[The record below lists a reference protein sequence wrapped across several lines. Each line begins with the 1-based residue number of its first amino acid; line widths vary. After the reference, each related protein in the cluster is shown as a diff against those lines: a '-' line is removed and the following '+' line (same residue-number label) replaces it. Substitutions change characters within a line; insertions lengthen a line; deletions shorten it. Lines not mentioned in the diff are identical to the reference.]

1 MVEIRI
7 NGKAAGREFRN
18 MGQALAFAA
27 NNGECVNAETLAFAY
42 VKAGANAKSG
52 SGSGGSGDG
61 SGGNG
66 SGSGSGG
73 VNKGGGG
80 ADNAKA

>member
-42 VKAGANAKSG
+42 VKAGAGANAKSG
-52 SGSGGSGDG
+52 GVADAGGIG
-61 SGGNG
+61 
-66 SGSGSGG
+66 
-73 VNKGGGG
+73 NKGGGG
-80 ADNAKA
+80 ADNTKA